1 MASANFKPPPDHA
14 SPTFAHNSMRNRIV
28 GGATDDA
35 SLDEVFFYE
44 TDGQPV
50 TFRQFNYSLEQEI
63 GR

>member
-1 MASANFKPPPDHA
+1 MKPISTIVDSIVTRNTRLHV
-14 SPTFAHNSMRNRIV
+14 MRNRIV
-28 GGATDDA
+28 GGPTDEA